1 MENEI
6 PMDGPFGRYLDYR
19 LADASMDRQITGFSL
34 IIAALFFLDIVT
46 TQFILLLGGVE
57 LNPVMAGVV
66 LNPLLHLAIKA
77 GTLLLIILVS
87 IIAEI
92 KVRRSSVAF
101 YSAIITLYI
110 FVLVNNSFVLIPH
123 IIQ

>member
-1 MENEI
+1 MAAAEHSNRFPGYHGIDAGTDRKIREFVFI
-6 PMDGPFGRYLDYR
+6 
-19 LADASMDRQITGFSL
+19 LAG
-34 IIAALFFLDIVT
+34 LFVLDIIT
-46 TQFILLLGGVE
+46 THLILWLGGIE
-57 LNPVMAGVV
+57 LNPVMAMVV
-66 LNPLLHLAIKA
+66 VNPLLHLAIKA

-123 IIQ
+123 IIR

>member
-1 MENEI
+1 M
-6 PMDGPFGRYLDYR
+6 PGDGSFGRYLDYR
-19 LADASMDRQITGFSL
+19 IADASMDRQITGFSL
-34 IIAALFFLDIVT
+34 IIAVLFFLDIVT

-87 IIAEI
+87 IIAET

-123 IIQ
+123 IIR